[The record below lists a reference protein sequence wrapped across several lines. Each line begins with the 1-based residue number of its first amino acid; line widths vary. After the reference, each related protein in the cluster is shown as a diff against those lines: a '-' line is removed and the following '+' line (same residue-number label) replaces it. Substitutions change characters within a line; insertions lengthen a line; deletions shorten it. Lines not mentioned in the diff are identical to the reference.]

1 MFKIPCRKCG
11 LLIDE
16 TDARCATCGSFQD
29 GRSERPPIARA
40 TVRQRTRSA
49 PPPQPVQIVSSKGRL
64 VLKFRPRGLHGWA
77 RLGSLV
83 GVVLGLVV
91 ALWLW
96 TGNSNPDRQDET
108 IGSSEQSKTE
118 RENPRPTSELEERDS
133 ERSVVQI
140 RVFDGAR
147 ECWRASGAVFP
158 AAEFVVTNSHV
169 VEPDDDCSPDSFE
182 IWVAASGNTTL
193 TYAHAA
199 EVLDSDTPSDSAILR
214 ITDLGGNPASLLPV
228 EAVSNPPIGTDLLV
242 MGFPDIGGES
252 LTVSKGIVSGF
263 IELDG
268 VPWVKTDAASS
279 GGSSG
284 GPALTIDRQLIG
296 VVSQAGVSSGGDV
309 VDCRIVADTNG
320 DGSINERD
328 SCVPVGTG
336 VTLLVPIS
344 SIENLVDRAVE

>member
-1 MFKIPCRKCG
+1 MLKIPCRHCG

-29 GRSERPPIARA
+29 GRSERPPVPRA
-40 TVRQRTRSA
+40 TVRQRTRFRPS
-49 PPPQPVQIVSSKGRL
+49 PQPVQVVKSNHRQG
-64 VLKFRPRGLHGWA
+64 LKFRPRGLHGWA
-77 RLGSLV
+77 RFGLV
-83 GVVLGLVV
+83 VGTALGLAV

-96 TGNSNPDRQDET
+96 AENLKPDRQDEST
-108 IGSSEQSKTE
+108 NSVKQSDTE
-118 RENPRPTSELEERDS
+118 RGTPRSASELAERDS

-140 RVFDGAR
+140 RVFDGQR
-147 ECWRASGAVFP
+147 ECWRASGSVFP
-158 AAEFVVTNSHV
+158 TAEFVVTNSHV
-169 VEPDDDCSPDSFE
+169 VEADDNCSPDFFE

-193 TYAHAA
+193 SYAHTA
-199 EVLDSDTPSDSAILR
+199 EVLDSDTQTDIAILR
-214 ITDLGGNPASLLPV
+214 IKDLGSNPAFLLPV
-228 EAVSNPPIGTDLLV
+228 EPASGAQIGTDLLV

-263 IELDG
+263 IDLDG

-284 GPALTIDRQLIG
+284 GPALTVDRQLIG
-296 VVSQAGVSSGGDV
+296 LVSQAGVSSGGEV

-320 DGSINERD
+320 DGSINARD
-328 SCVPVGTG
+328 SCVPVGAG

-344 SIENLVDRAVE
+344 AIKDFVERATG